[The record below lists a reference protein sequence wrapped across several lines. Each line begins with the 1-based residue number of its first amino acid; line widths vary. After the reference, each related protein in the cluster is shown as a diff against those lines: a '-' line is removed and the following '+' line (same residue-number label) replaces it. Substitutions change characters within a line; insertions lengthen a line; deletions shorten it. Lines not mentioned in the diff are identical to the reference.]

1 MRLVVEVKIVVFV
14 TDEVISVVDCVLE
27 VVFPRVVVVVSF
39 EGVDFWVVC
48 SVVKFSVV
56 EVVEFVPPNVVFSVE
71 IWVLVL
77 LNVEAVAMG
86 VDVLPSDEI
95 VVVKVVAF
103 SFVVFWV
110 EVSFPSI
117 ELSVVEE
124 FMIVVLLSLTSSFP
138 DPPSPFPV
146 LSLAFKVVVTSI
158 VV

>member
-27 VVFPRVVVVVSF
+27 VVFPMVVVVVSL

-77 LNVEAVAMG
+77 FNVEAVAMG
-86 VDVLPSDEI
+86 VVVLPSDEI
-95 VVVKVVAF
+95 VDVKVVAF
-103 SFVVFWV
+103 SFVVF
-110 EVSFPSI
+110 
-117 ELSVVEE
+117 
-124 FMIVVLLSLTSSFP
+124 
-138 DPPSPFPV
+138 
-146 LSLAFKVVVTSI
+146 
-158 VV
+158 

>member
-1 MRLVVEVKIVVFV
+1 M
-14 TDEVISVVDCVLE
+14 
-27 VVFPRVVVVVSF
+27 
-39 EGVDFWVVC
+39 
-48 SVVKFSVV
+48 
-56 EVVEFVPPNVVFSVE
+56 VEFVPSNVVFSVE
-71 IWVLVL
+71 VWIIVLF
-77 LNVEAVAMG
+77 NVEVVAMG
-86 VDVLPSDEI
+86 VVLLPSDEI

-124 FMIVVLLSLTSSFP
+124 FMIVVLLSLASSFP
-138 DPPSPFPV
+138 VPPSPFPV